1 MKKLATAIATIALIG
16 TPAFAADMAVKA
28 PPPAPAPVSTWTG
41 FYLGPNAGY
50 GWGSTSGDIVSS
62 DPLTALVLSFGFAPP
77 YASSFHQSGG
87 IVGGQVGYNWQLSQ
101 TWVAGFEADI
111 QYAHI
116 EGSSFHTVFDNPAN
130 FGTNFP
136 LGVRTERKLDWFGTV
151 RGRLGFLATPSLLIY
166 GTGGLAYG
174 NTRASGSVTLR
185 APPGGGENIFIH
197 STGCIAESP
206 AGAFP
211 AANTCYAGSDSRTTV
226 GWTAGAG
233 IEYRLFTNLTAKL
246 EYLHLDLGNQTVT
259 LASTTTPGVF
269 MGYGFNHEQVDI
281 IRAGLNYQFH

>member
-101 TWVAGFEADI
+101 TWVAGFGLIFSTLISREA
-111 QYAHI
+111 
-116 EGSSFHTVFDNPAN
+116 
-130 FGTNFP
+130 
-136 LGVRTERKLDWFGTV
+136 
-151 RGRLGFLATPSLLIY
+151 
-166 GTGGLAYG
+166 
-174 NTRASGSVTLR
+174 
-185 APPGGGENIFIH
+185 
-197 STGCIAESP
+197 
-206 AGAFP
+206 
-211 AANTCYAGSDSRTTV
+211 
-226 GWTAGAG
+226 
-233 IEYRLFTNLTAKL
+233 
-246 EYLHLDLGNQTVT
+246 
-259 LASTTTPGVF
+259 ASTRCLTTQQILGPTSLS
-269 MGYGFNHEQVDI
+269 
-281 IRAGLNYQFH
+281 A